1 MYRKIVLILL
11 MAALLNL
18 ALVFTACQAPQAPTI
33 PSDTTPSEIVTPTE
47 TDPPQTDPPQTDPPV
62 QLAAEV
68 KTEDMVFSLQRDN
81 TYKLMS
87 WSGTGDS
94 VTIPATVGEGKV
106 TAVADACFKD
116 MTGLKTVVISNGVT
130 KLGNEVFSGCISLEK
145 VTIPASVSAIGHS
158 SFLGTPW
165 FAART
170 SDSAQWLIVG
180 DGVLLKY
187 YGTGV
192 PEVTVPYKV
201 KYISDAFRG
210 NAELTRIT
218 VYSTCKVIG
227 QYTFADCPI
236 LFTISLPTKLDYIA
250 SSSVVGCPMLQII
263 KNED

>member
-1 MYRKIVLILL
+1 MYREKNISISLIIVLLV
-11 MAALLNL
+11 MVL
-18 ALVFTACQAPQAPTI
+18 ALSACNTPPAPTT
-33 PSDTTPSEIVTPTE
+33 PSDTTPSETVAPTE
-47 TDPPQTDPPQTDPPV
+47 TDPPQTDPPV
-62 QLAAEV
+62 NLAAEV
-68 KTEDMVFSLQRDN
+68 KTEDMVFNLQRDN

-106 TAVADACFKD
+106 TAVADACFKG
-116 MTGLKTVVISNGVT
+116 MTGLKTVNISNGVT
-130 KLGNEVFSGCISLEK
+130 KLGNEVFSGCTSLENI
-145 VTIPASVSAIGHS
+145 TIPSSVSAIGHS
-158 SFLGTPW
+158 AFLDTPW
-165 FAART
+165 LAAKT
-170 SDSAQWLIVG
+170 SDSVQWLIVG

-187 YGTGV
+187 YGTGI

-227 QYTFADCPI
+227 QYAFADCPI

-250 SSSVVGCPMLQII
+250 SSSVVGCPLLQII